1 MGTSITIS
9 PSVNVLPE
17 DLPSPMIVTSETFES
32 TLQSLPNTPEFIIDV
47 ETNGLDPYN
56 MNQLCGIGL
65 TNMSGDD
72 TFYFPFRHQ
81 SEEPNLSQANLDSL
95 VAYINTNCKTLI
107 GYNVKFDAKFLENE
121 GVDINSM
128 KLVDVLVMVRMTE
141 PTTINQLSLT
151 DTINRTYGDEA
162 GQYDIDTK
170 QVLRK
175 NKWTKDF
182 SLAPPSILGPYCIKD
197 VEWTRKVYTDRL
209 VKLDET
215 KQSELFEFQC
225 ELTKALYDME
235 KRGVPINNQYAK
247 VAHEKMIKRISDLK
261 TEIHNS
267 AGQEFNI
274 SSPKQIG
281 EIFNGRG
288 VHSPARTGTGAE
300 AWNEAV
306 LVQLNNPLAG
316 MIRQYRTLVKYS
328 STYIE
333 PYLEMPVLH
342 TNFCNWG
349 TVTGRLSSRNPNLQ
363 NIPRDVVYVDDREL
377 TESDKVDIKDRVA
390 ALISSKGGNS
400 RTELTDDVIKT
411 WSFLGGDKFNQYDPK
426 QVAIRHLFVPRPGY
440 KMVAY
445 DYSQME
451 VRVFMYYV
459 NNEEMNELMKQ
470 ENVDFHGEA
479 AKIAFNIEESD
490 PQFKF
495 FRQLAK
501 SITFGVIY
509 GIGRDK
515 LSMQLNTTPVEAANY
530 KTTYLNNMKGSK
542 RFFDAVVRTI
552 KTRGTVRSRYN
563 RIYKVPADFAYRGVN
578 YLIQGTSADIMSE
591 RMVEVHKYLQNKKSN
606 LLLQVH
612 DEIICEIHE
621 DEFDEVADKVKELMI
636 ANTLNIPL
644 EVDMEICDPSWAIKK
659 DVDEKETNIFK
670 LEEHINW
677 S

>member
-107 GYNVKFDAKFLENE
+107 GYNVKFDAKFSENE

-209 VKLDET
+209 VKLDDT

-281 EIFNGRG
+281 EIFNGMG
-288 VHSPARTGTGAE
+288 VDSPA
-300 AWNEAV
+300 
-306 LVQLNNPLAG
+306 
-316 MIRQYRTLVKYS
+316 
-328 STYIE
+328 
-333 PYLEMPVLH
+333 
-342 TNFCNWG
+342 
-349 TVTGRLSSRNPNLQ
+349 
-363 NIPRDVVYVDDREL
+363 
-377 TESDKVDIKDRVA
+377 
-390 ALISSKGGNS
+390 
-400 RTELTDDVIKT
+400 
-411 WSFLGGDKFNQYDPK
+411 
-426 QVAIRHLFVPRPGY
+426 
-440 KMVAY
+440 
-445 DYSQME
+445 
-451 VRVFMYYV
+451 
-459 NNEEMNELMKQ
+459 
-470 ENVDFHGEA
+470 
-479 AKIAFNIEESD
+479 
-490 PQFKF
+490 
-495 FRQLAK
+495 
-501 SITFGVIY
+501 
-509 GIGRDK
+509 
-515 LSMQLNTTPVEAANY
+515 
-530 KTTYLNNMKGSK
+530 
-542 RFFDAVVRTI
+542 
-552 KTRGTVRSRYN
+552 
-563 RIYKVPADFAYRGVN
+563 
-578 YLIQGTSADIMSE
+578 
-591 RMVEVHKYLQNKKSN
+591 
-606 LLLQVH
+606 
-612 DEIICEIHE
+612 
-621 DEFDEVADKVKELMI
+621 
-636 ANTLNIPL
+636 
-644 EVDMEICDPSWAIKK
+644 
-659 DVDEKETNIFK
+659 
-670 LEEHINW
+670 
-677 S
+677 